1 MKKNRQP
8 IFTLG
13 LFLALVFPLVQAADK
28 QLPEYSKEGL
38 RLVPDSRMAAVYAKP
53 GVDLAAFRKVKLMNP
68 FVAFKEGWERDQRS
82 NTTSAYRVTSSDVE
96 RIKKDLANEF
106 KLVFTEVLEEGGYPV
121 VDAAADNVLVLRPA
135 IIDLNVNAP
144 ETARSGSTMAYVDS
158 VGEMTLYLELYDAVS
173 EELIAKA
180 MDRKVD
186 PANKTYYTW
195 NHTVSNQEVA
205 DRILR
210 GWAGI
215 LLKALDEARAVP
227 AKH

>member
-1 MKKNRQP
+1 MKKNIQA

-13 LFLALVFPLVQAADK
+13 LYFVLVLPLVQAADK
-28 QLPEYSKEGL
+28 QLPEYSEEGL

-53 GVDLAAFRKVKLMNP
+53 GVDLAAFSKVKLMNP

-82 NTTSAYRVTSSDVE
+82 NTSSAYRVTSSDVE

-106 KLVFTEVLEEGGYPV
+106 RLVFTEVLEQGGYAV
-121 VDAAADNVLVLRPA
+121 VDAVADSVLVLRPA

-144 ETARSGSTMAYVDS
+144 KTARSGPAMAYVDS
-158 VGEMTLYLELYDAVS
+158 VGEMTLYLELYDAATG
-173 EELIAKA
+173 ELIAKA
-180 MDRKVD
+180 LDRKVD

-195 NHTVSNQEVA
+195 NHTVSNKEVA
-205 DRILR
+205 DQILR

-227 AKH
+227 ARH

>member
-1 MKKNRQP
+1 MKKIIQA
-8 IFTLG
+8 ILVLG
-13 LFLALVFPLVQAADK
+13 LTICFAQASGK
-28 QLPEYSKEGL
+28 QLPEYSEEGL

-53 GVDLAAFRKVKLMNP
+53 GVDLAAYSQVNVMNP
-68 FVAFKEGWERDQRS
+68 FVAFEEGWERDQRS
-82 NTTSAYRVTSSDVE
+82 NTTSAYRVTSSDIE

-106 KLVFTEVLEEGGYPV
+106 RRVFTDVLENGGYAV
-121 VDAAADNVLVLRPA
+121 VDTVADNVLVLRPA
-135 IIDLNVNAP
+135 IIDLDVKAP
-144 ETARSGSTMAYVDS
+144 KTARSGPAMAYVDS
-158 VGEMTLYLELYDAVS
+158 VGEMTLYLELYDAVT

-180 MDRKVD
+180 LDRKVD

-195 NHTVSNQEVA
+195 NHTVSNQQVA
-205 DRILR
+205 DQILR